1 MSKSLYIAEKPSV
14 ALEFAKTLG
23 IKGNKKDGFIES
35 NEAVVTWC
43 IGHLVTMSYPDK
55 YDDKY
60 KKWVLRDL
68 PFLPEKY
75 KYEVIQNVK
84 KQFDIIKN
92 LMKRTDITT
101 IYVCTDSGREGEYI
115 YRLVDEMG
123 SGSGKNE
130 KKSLD

>member
-1 MSKSLYIAEKPSV
+1 
-14 ALEFAKTLG
+14 
-23 IKGNKKDGFIES
+23 
-35 NEAVVTWC
+35 
-43 IGHLVTMSYPDK
+43 MSYPDK

-101 IYVCTDSGREGEYI
+101 IYVCTDSGREGEYN